1 MSFLRVHGLIKHN
14 IPFSAGESKK
24 KLPPGGPGAR
34 RPAAGKNRPP
44 AAALGDF
51 LEKSAEN
58 VKKPVDKPADIRY
71 ITVNR
76 NVNKP

>member
-1 MSFLRVHGLIKHN
+1 MIKHN
-14 IPFSAGESKK
+14 IPSSAGESKK
-24 KLPPGGPGAR
+24 KLPPRQPR
-34 RPAAGKNRPP
+34 RPAARRRENRPP